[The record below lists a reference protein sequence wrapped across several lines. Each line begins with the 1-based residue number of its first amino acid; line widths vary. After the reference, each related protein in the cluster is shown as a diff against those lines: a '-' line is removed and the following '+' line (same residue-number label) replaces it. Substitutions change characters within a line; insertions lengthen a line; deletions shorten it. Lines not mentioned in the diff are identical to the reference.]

1 MLSHIELSEQS
12 PACSQVAWYAV
23 HTKPR
28 QEQRALVNL
37 QQQGYGCF
45 LPTLAIQ
52 KIRRGSL
59 VTQSEPLFARYLF
72 IELDSSQGGKSW
84 GPIRSTLGVSR
95 LVSFGAEP
103 AKISSALINRLRQE
117 NESQQVKE
125 QKLFDQG
132 DEVQI
137 TEGAFAGLSAI
148 FQMEDGEN
156 RAMVLI
162 DILSKQCRLTVPPA
176 HLLKAA

>member
-1 MLSHIELSEQS
+1 MLD
-12 PACSQVAWYAV
+12 PTQVHWYAV

-28 QEQRALVNL
+28 QEQRAQLNL
-37 QQQGYGCF
+37 QQQGYACF

-52 KIRRGSL
+52 KLRQGKITT
-59 VTQSEPLFARYLF
+59 VQEPLFARYLF
-72 IELDSSQGGKSW
+72 IELDSSQSGKSW

-103 AKISSALINRLRQE
+103 AKISADLVHTLRQQ
-117 NESQQVKE
+117 NAAQQC
-125 QKLFDQG
+125 QTQQLFEPGQT
-132 DEVQI
+132 VQI
-137 TEGAFAGLSAI
+137 TQGPFAGLNAVY
-148 FQMEDGEN
+148 QMDDGES

-162 DILSKQCRLTVPPA
+162 EILSKQCRLAMPPA